1 MMRRFFRNERGYA
14 LALTLIMLPAFMGL
28 ALLIIDV
35 GRGNNAHS
43 DHAAAA
49 DALALAGARE
59 LDGGVDAIVRAKAAM
74 EEITNSVSFL
84 GIVGDDVHI
93 DLAYSADT
101 GGDFRVEFLT
111 AIPVSDDDPLDPN
124 TFIAPENHDTGGAN
138 ARYVYVYSESRP
150 LHSFFVRALV
160 SFVPWLA
167 NEEKDVPVG
176 ASAVATYRTAAC
188 DVTPLFICNPF
199 EKEPE
204 GADLQSAFARGDLH
218 ARLIKLHPPGNST
231 AKPGNFGFL
240 QVRGAN
246 DDSSASANTIR
257 NVFAGGHNPSC
268 YDNSTVTTKPGAAV
282 SISQGLN
289 VRFDIYDGPFNSR
302 KDEFRSAANVRKGY
316 FGNSDCNTSLTS
328 DPAFL
333 PFKAFPDNSI
343 MAPPGQGVPGAAI
356 GSGDWPIAEYW
367 EKNHAQATPLT
378 TERPELTREEREEMS
393 SFKNVMHSDGKVL
406 PSRYD
411 VYRYEIEQDM
421 IADRSVPVGA
431 NGRRESGFPQCSN
444 PDPADLP
451 TDPLDDPRVMFA
463 AIVDCLAHGG
473 NGVTQF
479 PVNSFAS
486 IFMVNPMQKQGTGD
500 GTIDVEIIDI
510 TGNGGNGTLDAFV
523 RDEAVLVR

>member
-1 MMRRFFRNERGYA
+1 MTGRFFRNESGYA

-28 ALLIIDV
+28 ALLIIDL

-93 DLAYSADT
+93 DLAYSAET

-111 AIPVSDDDPLDPN
+111 AIPVSDDLPLDPN

-150 LHSFFVRALV
+150 LHSFFVRAMTN
-160 SFVPWLA
+160 FIPWLE
-167 NEEKDVPVG
+167 NEDPDVRVG

-204 GADLQSAFARGDLH
+204 GSDLQSAFARGDLH

-246 DDSSASANTIR
+246 DDSNASANTIR
-257 NVFAGGHNPSC
+257 DVFAGGHNPTC
-268 YDNSTVTTKPGAAV
+268 YDNSIVTTKPGAAV

-302 KDEFRSAANVRKGY
+302 KAEFPSAANVRKGY

-333 PFKAFPDNSI
+333 AVKAFPDNSI
-343 MAPPGQGVPGAAI
+343 MAAPNQGVPGASI
-356 GSGDWPIAEYW
+356 GSGAWDVENYW
-367 EKNHAQATPLT
+367 EKNHASPPRPALT
-378 TERPELTREEREEMS
+378 SEEREEMS
-393 SFKNVMHSDGKVL
+393 TFTNLRDASGKVV

-411 VYRYEIEQDM
+411 VYRYEIEQNL
-421 IADRSVPVGA
+421 IADKSVAVG
-431 NGRRESGFPQCSN
+431 GRTESGFPQCSN
-444 PDPADLP
+444 PDPVDLP

-473 NGVTQF
+473 NGVTDF

-486 IFMVNPMQKQGTGD
+486 IFMVNPMQQQGTGD